1 MRRPGGNQFQ
11 QVIIYKLCCSTRFAI
26 KLKNL
31 ILDELSSLPSNSR
44 GWHEK
49 NFAVLKSPVIPSVLI
64 EMGFISNKED
74 EKNLNDKEFISNL
87 MQKIAVAVT
96 KYKDVYMK

>member
-1 MRRPGGNQFQ
+1 MP
-11 QVIIYKLCCSTRFAI
+11 T
-26 KLKNL
+26 
-31 ILDELSSLPSNSR
+31 NSR

-64 EMGFISNKED
+64 EMGFISNKDD
-74 EKNLNDKEFISNL
+74 EKNLNDPIFVSNL
-87 MQKIAVAVT
+87 MQKIAVAVS